1 MIVARIT
8 GRAVSTRK
16 DDGLLGTKLL
26 LAEHVDP
33 STGDAT
39 GELLVVADHLGAGP
53 GDVVL
58 VTQGSAA
65 RFTAITKDRPV
76 DALVVGIVDTVRIDG
91 RDAFAK
97 DTGFPGM
104 AAAAG
109 ERSSR
114 GGGRGRGRAREDVR
128 RR

>member
-1 MIVARIT
+1 MIIGRIT

-16 DDGLLGTKLL
+16 DDGLLATKLL

-33 STGDAT
+33 ATGDAT

-65 RFTAITKDRPV
+65 RFTAITKDRPI

-91 RDAFAK
+91 SDAFAR
-97 DTGFPGM
+97 DTGFR
-104 AAAAG
+104 AASGAG
-109 ERSSR
+109 SR
-114 GGGRGRGRAREDVR
+114 ARARAGRGRR
-128 RR
+128 